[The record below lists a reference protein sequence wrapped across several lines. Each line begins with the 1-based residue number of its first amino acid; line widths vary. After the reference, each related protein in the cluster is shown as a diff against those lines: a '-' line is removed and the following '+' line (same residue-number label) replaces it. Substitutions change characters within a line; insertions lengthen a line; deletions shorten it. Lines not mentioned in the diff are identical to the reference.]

1 MITQSKDRV
10 MSSYQNRARMYI
22 RPIENSAVI
31 REEERG
37 STSGLIHNH
46 VSEIMD
52 PIVRERI
59 MQLSVLEII
68 S

>member
-1 MITQSKDRV
+1 MTTPTSSRV
-10 MSSYQNRARMYI
+10 IVSNAVRYRLYAR
-22 RPIENSAVI
+22 PVENSAVI

-37 STSGLIHNH
+37 SAAGLLQYH
-46 VSEIMD
+46 VSEIND
-52 PIVRERI
+52 PIVRHRI

>member
-1 MITQSKDRV
+1 MIASSRNRV
-10 MSSYQNRARMYI
+10 TESYTVRHEL
-22 RPIENSAVI
+22 PDSGIENSAVI

-37 STSGLIHNH
+37 SAPGLMHYH
-46 VSEIMD
+46 VSEITD
-52 PIVRERI
+52 PVVRHRI

>member
-1 MITQSKDRV
+1 MITSARDGVIARSV
-10 MSSYQNRARMYI
+10 MRHRLFAR
-22 RPIENSAVI
+22 PVENSAVI

-37 STSGLIHNH
+37 SAAGLMHYH
-46 VSEIMD
+46 VSEIKD
-52 PIVRERI
+52 LDVRHRI

>member
-1 MITQSKDRV
+1 MRSLQ
-10 MSSYQNRARMYI
+10 YA

-37 STSGLIHNH
+37 SAEGLLNYH
-46 VSEIMD
+46 VTEIFD
-52 PIVRERI
+52 PMVRQRI
-59 MQLSVLEII
+59 MNLSVLEII